1 MNGKRLRSLDAL
13 RGFDMFWIMGLSGA
27 VAGFCKLFPGG
38 ENSFLFHQMY
48 HVEWEGLAFHDTIF
62 PLFLFIAGASFP
74 FSYASQVTKGASRLT
89 IHLRI
94 LKRLVLLVLLGMVY
108 NGFLLNGPEDFRY
121 ASVLGKI
128 GVAWAIAAVW
138 YANFGLKTRFGI
150 LLATLAGYWTLLQF
164 TAPDAPAGCGSFS
177 LEGCLPG
184 YLDRLGFTPG
194 RLYCGKWLEPSG
206 LPVSALGSSATAIL
220 GMFAGDLVR
229 SAREGLT
236 PARKSAA
243 LALVG
248 AVLAVLGLVLVPTCP
263 IVKKLWTPT
272 FTLVCAG
279 ESFLLFALFHWIID
293 VKGLVKWSFP
303 FQVVGAN
310 AIIAYMMQSL
320 VNFRDPSRFLFGALA
335 KLFPSPDF
343 VIMSG
348 YTLICWLIL
357 WYLYRKGTFLRV

>member
-1 MNGKRLRSLDAL
+1 MNGKRLKSLDAL

-38 ENSFLFHQMY
+38 GDSFLFHQMH

-74 FSYASQVTKGASRLT
+74 FSYASQVAKGASRLA

-108 NGFLLNGPEDFRY
+108 NGLLLNGPEGFRY

-164 TAPDAPAGCGSFS
+164 TAPDAPVGCGPFS
-177 LEGCLPG
+177 LEGCMPG

-206 LPVSALGSSATAIL
+206 LPVSVLGSSATAIL

-229 SAREGLT
+229 SAREGFT

-243 LALVG
+243 LALAGVALTVIG
-248 AVLAVLGLVLVPTCP
+248 LAFVPTCP

-272 FTLVCAG
+272 FTLAATG
-279 ESFLLFALFHWIID
+279 YGFLAFALFYLVVD
-293 VKGLVKWSFP
+293 VLGWRRWC
-303 FQVVGAN
+303 G
-310 AIIAYMMQSL
+310 
-320 VNFRDPSRFLFGALA
+320 
-335 KLFPSPDF
+335 
-343 VIMSG
+343 
-348 YTLICWLIL
+348 
-357 WYLYRKGTFLRV
+357 FLRLIGVNALTI